1 MYDQKNQV
9 EAWRRFI
16 ATGNIDEAVVRP
28 EIARSWKRCRA
39 AGVNPW
45 SSDFPP
51 MDEKLLAEKQRAYAH
66 SLAAN
71 TPVMRMVVALLN
83 CNVSLMDQ
91 ESFVFGFQSPLS
103 FYPRTFGTYVLEEVV
118 GTGNATI
125 VPYEKKPVRVE
136 GFEQYRAIAQT
147 YSGVSAP
154 YLDSRGMYFGAMNF
168 NDPFGMLP
176 EYALDMCATAVDL
189 ANELFL
195 AGRGM
200 WAKLSTAEF
209 FKPLVRLVNQPVVL
223 LDRRGNVLIANDAM
237 HSYLPR
243 YETFSYGA
251 QSLSAYLSKKTGLKY
266 VMETSIKEGEPV
278 EVVFKEGRKK
288 EERSLSL
295 LRRSTVDVGNGLSFV
310 VCVFA
315 SPSAAISGVAA
326 GDGDGAQA
334 QAPGAAHQE
343 KSSRKTLG
351 RASAKDVVDY
361 IGESPAWKRVDK
373 LVRKVAPIKTN
384 VLLLG
389 ETGSGKEVVARA
401 LHRMSGRKGPFVAI
415 NCGAIPRDLFAAELF
430 GYEAGAF
437 TGAKEGGSIG
447 KIEAADGGTLFLDEI
462 GEMPLD
468 LQVGL
473 LRVIQEQSVT
483 RLGSTESH
491 QLDVRFL
498 AATNQNVRQLID
510 ERRFRAD
517 LYYRLSMVEVVLPP
531 LREREGDVALLVE
544 HFNRDLSDS
553 LQLPCTPMS
562 EEVMGVLSS
571 YTWSGNVRELRNVVE
586 RSLIMAG
593 EGAKVTLEDLPV
605 HIANAVS
612 LGMSFQG
619 PAISMTAAAAG
630 AGSGGFVGASTGGY
644 GAAAGGAAAY
654 SPRPVSG
661 GGSFAGGY
669 GLPTGGFNAGAYGVA
684 AAGADALRSPTAC
697 PESFDSMAN
706 FGLRR
711 AGEFSQAAGEAG
723 AFAAW
728 QPDGGSY
735 DADSDAGFSTAASAG
750 FPGGGASAV
759 APRDAMAAIEADRAR
774 IVDVIRRV
782 DGDLFLAADALGIPY
797 ASLRTRMA
805 ELGMRVKTSIE
816 MP

>member
-51 MDEKLLAEKQRAYAH
+51 MDEKLLAEKQRAYSH

-209 FKPLVRLVNQPVVL
+209 FKPLVRLVTQPVVL

-315 SPSAAISGVAA
+315 NPSTASSGAGA
-326 GDGDGAQA
+326 GDG
-334 QAPGAAHQE
+334 GAAQTQSPEAVHQE
-343 KSSRKTLG
+343 KGSRKTLG

-401 LHRMSGRKGPFVAI
+401 LHRMSGRKGSFVAI

-483 RLGSTESH
+483 RLGSTEPH

-562 EEVMGVLSS
+562 EEVMGVLAS
-571 YTWSGNVRELRNVVE
+571 YTWPGNVRELRNVVE

-593 EGAKVTLEDLPV
+593 EGSKVTLEDLPV

-630 AGSGGFVGASTGGY
+630 AGVASGSGGFVGASTGGY
-644 GAAAGGAAAY
+644 GAAAY
-654 SPRPVSG
+654 SSSSVSG
-661 GGSFAGGY
+661 GGAFAGSY
-669 GLPTGGFNAGAYGVA
+669 GLPTGGYSAGAYGGV
-684 AAGADALRSPTAC
+684 AAGADALRGSASC

-711 AGEFSQAAGEAG
+711 AGEFSQVVGDAGVST
-723 AFAAW
+723 AW
-728 QPDGGSY
+728 QPDGHAY
-735 DADSDAGFSTAASAG
+735 DVDGDGGFSAAASAG

-759 APRDAMAAIEADRAR
+759 APRDAVAAIEADRAR